1 MVAHAWQNAVSLVDR
16 TLGDGL
22 ERQVAAHHRRRLRGL
37 GWEHAFSPGPGLW
50 AEADPPSRPG
60 NALELL
66 VDGEV
71 ALPRIA
77 EALTAA
83 RSQVSIA
90 GWEITPDFALTR
102 SGSRLVLRDVLAEL
116 AERMP
121 VRVLLWAGAPL
132 PVFRPWRLNVRAVRR
147 RLTAGTRI
155 QVALDS
161 HERPLHTHH
170 EKLIVVDDEVAF
182 VGGIDLTDDPV
193 DRFDG
198 SDHAYRRVYGWH
210 DVACELR
217 GPAVGDVA
225 AHIALRW
232 REVTGEALAV
242 TWPEGAGDVQAQI
255 VSTIPERRYAGA
267 WDGRFR
273 ILEAYLRAIR
283 AARRFIYLEN
293 QFLWAPEIVAALRD
307 KLLHPPSPEFRL
319 VVLLPSKA
327 YSGQDDTQGQLGVL
341 ADADEHGKHFLA
353 CTIYARSAGVTS
365 APVYVHAKVG
375 IVDDQWLTVG
385 SANLNDHS
393 LFNDTEVN
401 LVTCDAALARAA
413 RIQLWSEHL
422 EASPDELQGDPV
434 ELIDS
439 RWKPIAYEQQA
450 RRDGGGGGVPGQK
463 AASPASLTSPSGCGA
478 CSALWTAWCS
488 TAETANGAEHPREVN

>member
-1 MVAHAWQNAVSLVDR
+1 MAGHAWQNAVSLADR

-22 ERQVAAHHRRRLRGL
+22 ERQVTAHHRRRLRGL
-37 GWEHAFSPGPGLW
+37 GWEHVFMPGPGLW
-50 AEADPPSRPG
+50 AAADPPPRPS

-66 VDGEV
+66 VDGATV
-71 ALPRIA
+71 LPRIA
-77 EALTAA
+77 EALTGA

-90 GWEITPDFALTR
+90 GWEITPDVALTR

-116 AERMP
+116 AERIP

-132 PVFRPWRLNVRAVRR
+132 PVFRPWRLGVMAVRR

-161 HERPLHTHH
+161 RERPLHTHH
-170 EKLIVVDDEVAF
+170 EKLVVVDGEIAF
-182 VGGIDLTDDPV
+182 VGGIDLTDHPV

-198 SDHAYRRVYGWH
+198 SDHVYRRVYGWH

-217 GPAVGDVA
+217 GPIVGDVA

-232 REVTGEALAV
+232 REVTGEAVDV
-242 TWPEGAGDVQAQI
+242 TWPEAAGDVQAQI
-255 VSTIPERRYAGA
+255 VSTISEHHYKGA
-267 WDGRFR
+267 WNGRFR
-273 ILEAYLRAIR
+273 ILESYVRAIR
-283 AARRFIYLEN
+283 SARRFIYLEN

-307 KLLHPPSPEFRL
+307 KLLHPPSPDFRL
-319 VVLLPSKA
+319 VVLLPSRA
-327 YSGQDDTQGQLGVL
+327 YSGEDDTQGQLGVL
-341 ADADEHGKHFLA
+341 AEADEHGEHFLA
-353 CTIYARSAGVTS
+353 CAIYARSAGKTS

-375 IVDDQWLTVG
+375 IVDDEWLTVG

-401 LVTCDAALARAA
+401 VVTCDAPVARAA
-413 RIQLWSEHL
+413 RIRLWSEHL

-439 RWKPIAYEQQA
+439 RWKPIACEQQA
-450 RRDGGGGGVPGQK
+450 RREAGEAMTHRLARLPHVSKRLRRLLGPLDGLVFDG
-463 AASPASLTSPSGCGA
+463 
-478 CSALWTAWCS
+478 
-488 TAETANGAEHPREVN
+488 